1 MLPICMVRPPKTAVL
16 LFSVHPML
24 DQSLLHLHPIHISS
38 YSWSLISKCWHTC
51 CQPQIYMM
59 GYHSRT
65 LLQTHKILLSIKPLM
80 YVCVIDSSSFFSLES
95 CSTAGYIPAWPDPQL
110 ITGTWVAP
118 STSRETTQLTHSL
131 AVNTKSL
138 LFSSDS
144 LLRNNYCLILI
155 LIITIKYVSRF

>member
-1 MLPICMVRPPKTAVL
+1 MVRLPKTAVL

-24 DQSLLHLHPIHISS
+24 DQSLLHLHLIHISS

-51 CQPQIYMM
+51 SQPQIHKM
-59 GYHSRT
+59 GYHSWT
-65 LLQTHKILLSIKPLM
+65 LLQTHKIPLSIKPLM

-95 CSTAGYIPAWPDPQL
+95 CSAAGYSPTRPDPQL

-118 STSRETTQLTHSL
+118 STSRGTTQLIHSL
-131 AVNTKSL
+131 AVSTKPL

-144 LLRNNYCLILI
+144 LLRNNYSLILI
-155 LIITIKYVSRF
+155 FIIIIKYVSRF

>member
-1 MLPICMVRPPKTAVL
+1 MVRPPKTAVL
-16 LFSVHPML
+16 LFSVHLML

-38 YSWSLISKCWHTC
+38 YSWNLISKCWHTC
-51 CQPQIYMM
+51 SQPQIHMT

-65 LLQTHKILLSIKPLM
+65 LLQTHKIPLSIKPLM

-95 CSTAGYIPAWPDPQL
+95 CSTAGYIPAWLDPQL

-131 AVNTKSL
+131 AVNTKPL

-155 LIITIKYVSRF
+155 LIIIIKYVSRF